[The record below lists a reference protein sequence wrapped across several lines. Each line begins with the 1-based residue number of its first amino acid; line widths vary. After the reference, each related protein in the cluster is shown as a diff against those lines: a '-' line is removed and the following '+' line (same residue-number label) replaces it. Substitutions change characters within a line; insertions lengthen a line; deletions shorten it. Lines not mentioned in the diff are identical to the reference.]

1 MVVAEVKTQ
10 PPLKPVAAV
19 VVVLAELA
27 RQGRKAEGRNSEGIQ
42 SFKGRLKA
50 TVLLAGVQEAQA
62 KGRTMAT
69 MASMAAAEVQ
79 GQLNQ
84 TVLMAEV
91 HYLAQGAVVLVVMML
106 GRPLVVEVEPGVL
119 ILRAEG
125 AQ

>member
-1 MVVAEVKTQ
+1 MVEEV
-10 PPLKPVAAV
+10 LAV
-19 VVVLAELA
+19 VDGITQLVVLGALA

-42 SFKGRLKA
+42 SFKGRHKA
-50 TVLLAGVQEAQA
+50 TVLLAVVQEAQA
-62 KGRTMAT
+62 KVRTMAT

-106 GRPLVVEVEPGVL
+106 GRPLVVEGEPGVL
-119 ILRAEG
+119 ILLAEV

>member
-42 SFKGRLKA
+42 SFKGRHKA
-50 TVLLAGVQEAQA
+50 TVLLAVVQEAQA
-62 KGRTMAT
+62 KVRTMAT

-106 GRPLVVEVEPGVL
+106 GRLLVVEVEPGVL
-119 ILRAEG
+119 ILLAEV

>member
-1 MVVAEVKTQ
+1 MVAAEAKTQ
-10 PPLKPVAAV
+10 PPLKPVEAV

-42 SFKGRLKA
+42 SFKGRHKA
-50 TVLLAGVQEAQA
+50 TVLLAVVQEAQA
-62 KGRTMAT
+62 KVRTMAT

-119 ILRAEG
+119 ILLAEV

>member
-42 SFKGRLKA
+42 SFKGRHKA
-50 TVLLAGVQEAQA
+50 TVLLAVVQEAQA
-62 KGRTMAT
+62 KVRTMAT

-119 ILRAEG
+119 ILLAEV